1 MFIRNGRRSVAPRFC
16 SSYYYI
22 ILRRRAHAR
31 WFARY
36 GHVPIVGADGEVFAF

>member
-16 SSYYYI
+16 SSYYHI

-31 WFARY
+31 WFAQY
-36 GHVPIVGADGEVFAF
+36 GHAPTADVSVDVFAF